1 MKKLGFVFLIILAGP
16 LVAQELQLA
25 EEHFPQ
31 TADFG
36 KPFQA
41 QFVLSHAPGAK
52 VEINPES
59 LSKEFPVTAQTK
71 EDSSPA
77 TTVYDLTVL
86 PLTLN
91 ASTFTI
97 TFDLLGGNEPEQLK
111 KEYPITVKEV
121 SIFKDK
127 KFREIRDPHLPWS
140 WLTWLLI
147 FALLAALLYAFYK
160 WQNRAQK
167 TAQNKL
173 AVLQDTRPAHEIA
186 FSQINALIDSGLWE
200 NKQYKVF
207 YLTLSDILREYLWR
221 RFALDVSADT
231 SVELLRRAK
240 KTAQLEPLLPKLRA
254 FLTTGDLVKF
264 AKAVP
269 SEQERNQ
276 NILDLEEI
284 VKQTTPKP
292 APQEVTK

>member
-1 MKKLGFVFLIILAGP
+1 MKKISLLFLLVFTLPLG
-16 LVAQELQLA
+16 AQTLQLA

-31 TADFG
+31 EADFG

-41 QFVLSHAPGAK
+41 QFVLSHEPGAK
-52 VEINPES
+52 VRLDPES
-59 LSKEFPVTAQTK
+59 LPKEFPVTAQTQ
-71 EDSSPA
+71 EQTSPA
-77 TTVYDLTVL
+77 TTVYSLTVL
-86 PLTLN
+86 PLTLK
-91 ASTFTI
+91 ASTFTV
-97 TFDLLGGNEPEQLK
+97 TFEVPDSEMAPLK

-121 SIFKDK
+121 QFFKDK
-127 KFREIRDPHLPWS
+127 KLREIRGPHVPLS
-140 WLTWLLI
+140 WLMWLLI

-160 WQNRAQK
+160 WQHRNQDAAH
-167 TAQNKL
+167 TKL
-173 AVLQDTRPAHEIA
+173 SVLQDTRPAHEIA
-186 FSQINALIDSGLWE
+186 LSQINALIDSGLWE

-240 KTAQLEPLLPKLRA
+240 KMPQLEPLLPKLRD

-276 NILDLEEI
+276 TILDLESI

-292 APQEVTK
+292 APEVQK